1 MTWNA
6 PWNGGSVITSYTVT
20 WQHSDGTTYSEDK
33 TICDGSLAGTIST
46 RTCTVANTI
55 FTQAPFNIEWGSSIY
70 AKVYATNVKGDSV
83 LSLAG
88 NGAEILRVPDVPTDL
103 VDIPSI
109 TSAVQIG
116 FSWQDGSN
124 NGGTPVI
131 DYLVAYAESA
141 GVYSTLE
148 VGVTDMQYT
157 ATGLTAGTT
166 YKFKV
171 QARNAFGYSDFSDEV

>member
-1 MTWNA
+1 LTWNA
-6 PWNGGSVITSYTVT
+6 PWNGGATITSYTVT
-20 WQHSDGTTYSEDK
+20 WQHSDGTTYSEDI

-46 RTCTVANTI
+46 RTCTIANTI
-55 FTQAPFNIEWGSSIY
+55 FTQDPFYLEWGSSIY
-70 AKVYATNVKGDSV
+70 TKVYATNVKGDSV

-103 VDIPSI
+103 VDILSI
-109 TSAVQIG
+109 TAADQIG

-124 NGGTPVI
+124 DGGTAVI
-131 DYLVAYAESA
+131 DYLVAYAGTD

-148 VGVTDMQYT
+148 VGVIANQHA

-166 YKFKV
+166 YSFKV
-171 QARNAFGYSDFSDEV
+171 